1 MSKKK
6 IIAIV
11 SIIVLLFAA
20 GISVGVFLYGRGET
34 EATEGN
40 QTTEQDQ
47 VTDGN
52 QFAEGTPAEDNNE
65 NETTP
70 ETGDEET
77 TLPGEGGNVADAEED
92 ETVEN
97 DRENADNEVVNNDNE
112 TVNTTT
118 PGVTTGT
125 NVNEVGETT
134 ITRVE
139 EQERL
144 ISKGFWDW
152 WQPMAV
158 EITPT
163 EVGVE
168 IPQITVK
175 KAVITGVGGD
185 QFVYAG
191 QAITYVIAVT
201 NNSEQDVQNIEITD
215 KIPQNTTFV
224 SIEDAIILN
233 EVDGKLTSEVVG
245 TKTIIKNEDTVE
257 GLKWIVTIPTGE
269 TVIARFTVNVNETTG
284 TILNTAIANG
294 EESNEGDPTK
304 TSIIKTQKSSVI
316 TRNDKEVEIAKIGDL
331 ITYTITV
338 ENTGDVEGTTY
349 ITDKVP
355 EGTKFVSAQD
365 DAKVSE
371 KQDLIAWTITVPAG
385 EKITRE
391 FTVEVIEVN
400 GTITNIANVGGTD
413 TEEDR
418 VETKG
423 IEVEKTATKVN
434 GEEITAETKV
444 MPNDV
449 ISYIITVTNTGSVTL
464 ADVVVTDDLVPNFNE
479 VIEFL
484 EPEASKNYV
493 VEYTVTQEDV
503 DNNAEITNIATATS
517 EDITNEGKDDKV
529 LTDKTATIDVQ
540 KFATKVN
547 GEEIT
552 TETKV

>member
-1 MSKKK
+1 
-6 IIAIV
+6 
-11 SIIVLLFAA
+11 
-20 GISVGVFLYGRGET
+20 
-34 EATEGN
+34 
-40 QTTEQDQ
+40 
-47 VTDGN
+47 
-52 QFAEGTPAEDNNE
+52 
-65 NETTP
+65 
-70 ETGDEET
+70 
-77 TLPGEGGNVADAEED
+77 
-92 ETVEN
+92 
-97 DRENADNEVVNNDNE
+97 
-112 TVNTTT
+112 
-118 PGVTTGT
+118 
-125 NVNEVGETT
+125 
-134 ITRVE
+134 
-139 EQERL
+139 
-144 ISKGFWDW
+144 
-152 WQPMAV
+152 MAV

-191 QAITYVIAVT
+191 QDITYVIAVT

-257 GLKWIVTIPTGE
+257 GLKWIVTIPAGE

-284 TILNTAIANG
+284 TISNTAIANG
-294 EESNEGDPTK
+294 EESNEGNPTK

-316 TRNDKEVEIAKIGDL
+316 TRNDEEVEIAKIGDL

-385 EKITRE
+385 EKVTRK

-434 GEEITAETKV
+434 GEAITAETKV
-444 MPNDV
+444 GPNDV
-449 ISYIITVTNTGSVTL
+449 ISYTITVTNTGSVTL
-464 ADVVVTDDLVPNFNE
+464 ADVVVRDDLVPNFNE
-479 VIEFL
+479 VI
-484 EPEASKNYV
+484 
-493 VEYTVTQEDV
+493 
-503 DNNAEITNIATATS
+503 
-517 EDITNEGKDDKV
+517 
-529 LTDKTATIDVQ
+529 
-540 KFATKVN
+540 
-547 GEEIT
+547 
-552 TETKV
+552 